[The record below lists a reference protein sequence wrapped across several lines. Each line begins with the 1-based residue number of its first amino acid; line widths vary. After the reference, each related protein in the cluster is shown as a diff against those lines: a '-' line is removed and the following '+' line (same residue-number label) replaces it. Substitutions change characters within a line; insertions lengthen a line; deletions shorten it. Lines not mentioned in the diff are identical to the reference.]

1 MTGSVTQCGTEPGNR
16 HREPGP
22 LNDDGGVGGGDAQCG
37 EQNGRNNRLHFYFSL
52 FFPPWDLNR
61 DFFFKGETRDTYHL
75 NFICVSAKHLGHSL
89 SEQRLWNIAAL
100 IDCTSIDFS
109 LSIEERFGKNVQS
122 NKW

>member
-1 MTGSVTQCGTEPGNR
+1 M
-16 HREPGP
+16 
-22 LNDDGGVGGGDAQCG
+22 GGDAQCG
-37 EQNGRNNRLHFYFSL
+37 EQNGRNNRLHFSL
-52 FFPPWDLNR
+52 SFPPWDLNR
-61 DFFFKGETRDTYHL
+61 DFFFLKDETRDTYHL

-109 LSIEERFGKNVQS
+109 LSIEERIGKNVLN